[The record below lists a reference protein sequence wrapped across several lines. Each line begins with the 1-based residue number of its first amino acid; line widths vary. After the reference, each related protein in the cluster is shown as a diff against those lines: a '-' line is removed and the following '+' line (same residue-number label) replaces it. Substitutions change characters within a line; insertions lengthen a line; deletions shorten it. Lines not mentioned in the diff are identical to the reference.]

1 MPVEL
6 EEVCRTV
13 GLVLGRRDVKPE
25 HRMVE
30 DLGAESADI
39 LNIMVTLEKKYGV
52 TIDET
57 EMTGVATVQDLYRL
71 VTKISHATG

>member
-6 EEVCRTV
+6 GEVCRTV

-39 LNIMVTLEKKYGV
+39 LNIIVTLEKKYGV

-57 EMTGVATVQDLYRL
+57 EMTGVATVQDLYRQ
-71 VTKISHATG
+71 VMKISHAAG